1 MKFLPILA
9 ITAATAVSAHPV
21 AVRATP
27 ERRQVDAIKA
37 ALMPVMQSL
46 TQLDTAIKGLTT
58 DPATAAPILT
68 ASQGASGTLGTAA
81 TKINAAKDLGLFE
94 AVGLQQT
101 GSDLATMVQTTVTDL
116 TAKKDVLDQLGV
128 TSVAAMALTQQK
140 DASGGLSTALLS
152 KVPAI
157 AKPIA
162 QQSTDKIS
170 KALDQGISAL
180 SAPAAAKAPAA
191 APATPPATEPAT
203 PPATE
208 PSASDSAPTGTTAS
222 APSQA
227 SGASMASGSAAAE
240 MARRRRSQM

>member
-21 AVRATP
+21 AVRATA
-27 ERRQVDAIKA
+27 ERRQVDAIKS

-128 TSVAAMALTQQK
+128 TSVAMMALTQQK
-140 DASGGLSTALLS
+140 TASGGLSTALLS

-170 KALDQGISAL
+170 KALDDGISAL
-180 SAPAAAKAPAA
+180 SAPAAAGTGTTG
-191 APATPPATEPAT
+191 ATA
-203 PPATE
+203 
-208 PSASDSAPTGTTAS
+208 PSASGSASTGTTAS

-240 MARRRRSQM
+240 AARRRRS

>member
-9 ITAATAVSAHPV
+9 ITAATAVSGHPVAVSAHPV

-68 ASQGASGTLGTAA
+68 ASQSASGTLGAAA

-101 GSDLATMVQTTVTDL
+101 GSDLATMVQTTIGDL

-128 TSVAAMALTQQK
+128 TSVAMMALTQQK

-162 QQSTDKIS
+162 QQSTDKIG
-170 KALDQGISAL
+170 KALDDGIAAL
-180 SAPAAAKAPAA
+180 SAPATAA
-191 APATPPATEPAT
+191 
-203 PPATE
+203 
-208 PSASDSAPTGTTAS
+208 TGTTAS

-227 SGASMASGSAAAE
+227 SGASMASGSAAAAAA
-240 MARRRRSQM
+240 ARRRRS